1 MWERRRRGWEGA
13 VGCCVTSA
21 VAQGEEESEGGE
33 KNHGR
38 GARTRE
44 WARPGQGQ
52 HGTKARRTGRR
63 ERSAGTR
70 ALEQFYGA
78 LAHPLARPP
87 LALAE
92 VDLLDTVPVVL
103 VRLVVGRVVSRL
115 GHAAKGPRETR
126 RMRKAF
132 DHGMVVGAV

>member
-1 MWERRRRGWEGA
+1 MGEAAAEGGRG
-13 VGCCVTSA
+13 GCCAASA
-21 VAQGEEESEGGE
+21 VAQGGEESEGE
-33 KNHGR
+33 ERNHVW
-38 GARTRE
+38 GARKRE

-52 HGTKARRTGRR
+52 HRSKARRTGRR

-70 ALEQFYGA
+70 AREQLYGA

-115 GHAAKGPRETR
+115 GHAAKGPWETR

>member
-1 MWERRRRGWEGA
+1 MGRTQRR
-13 VGCCVTSA
+13 
-21 VAQGEEESEGGE
+21 
-33 KNHGR
+33 
-38 GARTRE
+38 RE
-44 WARPGQGQ
+44 WARPDQGQ
-52 HGTKARRTGRR
+52 HGSKARRTGRR
-63 ERSAGTR
+63 ERSAGR
-70 ALEQFYGA
+70 HAREQLYGA

>member
-1 MWERRRRGWEGA
+1 MGEAAAEGGRG
-13 VGCCVTSA
+13 GCCVASA
-21 VAQGEEESEGGE
+21 VAQGGEESEGE
-33 KNHGR
+33 ERNHGW
-38 GARTRE
+38 GA
-44 WARPGQGQ
+44 
-52 HGTKARRTGRR
+52 
-63 ERSAGTR
+63 RSAGESGR
-70 ALEQFYGA
+70 ALARASTAAKHAARAGESAAREHAREQLYGA

>member
-1 MWERRRRGWEGA
+1 MGRTQRR
-13 VGCCVTSA
+13 
-21 VAQGEEESEGGE
+21 
-33 KNHGR
+33 
-38 GARTRE
+38 RE

-52 HGTKARRTGRR
+52 HGSKARRTGRR
-63 ERSAGTR
+63 ERSAGTHAR
-70 ALEQFYGA
+70 EQLYGA

-115 GHAAKGPRETR
+115 GHAAKGPWETR

-132 DHGMVVGAV
+132 DHGMVVRAV

>member
-1 MWERRRRGWEGA
+1 MGEAAAEGGRG
-13 VGCCVTSA
+13 GCCTSA
-21 VAQGEEESEGGE
+21 VAQGEEESEGE
-33 KNHGR
+33 ERNHG
-38 GARTRE
+38 GARAAQ
-44 WARPGQGQ
+44 ARVGAPWPGPARQQSTPHGQ
-52 HGTKARRTGRR
+52 ERAQCGNTRTG
-63 ERSAGTR
+63 A
-70 ALEQFYGA
+70 ALYGA

-126 RMRKAF
+126 RMRKTL